1 MPDTSLPWR
10 LFGRPI
16 RPYALAVSL
25 ATGIMRDDPRVVAS
39 SGSGSY
45 TGTPDVGS
53 RDKFI
58 TIYDSSGIS
67 ATSEYYLNYVYVSA
81 EM

>member
-1 MPDTSLPWR
+1 
-10 LFGRPI
+10 
-16 RPYALAVSL
+16 
-25 ATGIMRDDPRVVAS
+25 MRDDPQVFAS

>member
-1 MPDTSLPWR
+1 VTDTDLPWR
-10 LFGRPI
+10 IAGRLI
-16 RPYALAVSL
+16 
-25 ATGIMRDDPRVVAS
+25 
-39 SGSGSY
+39 
-45 TGTPDVGS
+45 
-53 RDKFI
+53 KFI

>member
-10 LFGRPI
+10 LFGRLIPN
-16 RPYALAVSL
+16 PV
-25 ATGIMRDDPRVVAS
+25 TMRDDPRVVAS

-58 TIYDSSGIS
+58 TIYDNSSIS